1 MSKQDFIE
9 SHKEKLLQIYK
20 EKSGSEEGFEQWLTT
35 PEADEIISNLIQI
48 SEAIRGSSEVDK
60 KLRDIYKDYYSLSG
74 LLFEADYQKWLQ
86 SEDAQVELKQIKE
99 ESMSKTD
106 EFPNPDNSLGV
117 NIFNDMPLD
126 KQLFV
131 NENRNK
137 LEAIYRVSHILG
149 SDDDFEYWLKD
160 DTDGVVAFLMQA
172 PSDVLTC
179 ITNEAVFE
187 TETNDIFS
195 QSGVDPIKASLH
207 RISQGVKE
215 PEDRKIDD
223 LLDEEGEPAW
233 ELPFNGCEDMMQ
245 NVQLN
250 ELALTCMQN
259 IEELGK
265 LYRKAGD
272 KNFSKEARVFDLL
285 VAYIKNVKKAEDAYE
300 DLNFILQ
307 G

>member
-1 MSKQDFIE
+1 MNKQDFIQ

-48 SEAIRGSSEVDK
+48 SKAIRGSAEVDK

-86 SEDAQVELKQIKE
+86 TDEAQIELRQIKE
-99 ESMSKTD
+99 ESMNKAD
-106 EFPNPDNSLGV
+106 EFPNPDNNLGV
-117 NIFNDMPLD
+117 DIFNEMPLD

-131 NENRNK
+131 NENRSK
-137 LEAIYRVSHILG
+137 LEAIYRVNHILG
-149 SDDDFEYWLKD
+149 SDDDFNNWLRD

-179 ITNEAVFE
+179 IADDANKNTFN
-187 TETNDIFS
+187 
-195 QSGVDPIKASLH
+195 QSGVVPDSN
-207 RISQGVKE
+207 GMFE
-215 PEDRKIDD
+215 PSEKSIDD
-223 LLDEEGEPAW
+223 YLDEKGEPAW
-233 ELPFNGCEDMMQ
+233 NLPFDGCEDMMK

-250 ELALTCMQN
+250 ELALACMQS
-259 IEELGK
+259 IEELGE
-265 LYRKAGD
+265 LYRRAGD
-272 KNFSKEARVFDLL
+272 KNFSREAKIFDLL
-285 VAYIKNVKKAEDAYE
+285 LTYIKNIRKSEDAYE
-300 DLNFILQ
+300 ELNSILQ

>member
-1 MSKQDFIE
+1 MNKQDFIQ

-48 SEAIRGSSEVDK
+48 SKAIRGSAEVDK

-86 SEDAQVELKQIKE
+86 TDEAQIELRQIKE
-99 ESMSKTD
+99 EPMSKAD
-106 EFPNPDNSLGV
+106 EFPNPDNNLGV
-117 NIFNDMPLD
+117 DIFNEMPLD

-131 NENRNK
+131 NENRSK
-137 LEAIYRVSHILG
+137 LEAIYKVNHILG
-149 SDDDFEYWLKD
+149 FDDDFNNWLRD

-179 ITNEAVFE
+179 IADDSNKNTFN
-187 TETNDIFS
+187 
-195 QSGVDPIKASLH
+195 QSGVVPDSN
-207 RISQGVKE
+207 GMFE
-215 PEDRKIDD
+215 PSEKSIDD
-223 LLDEEGEPAW
+223 YLDEKGEPAW
-233 ELPFNGCEDMMQ
+233 NLPFDGCEDMMK

-250 ELALTCMQN
+250 ELALACMQS
-259 IEELGK
+259 IEKLGE
-265 LYRKAGD
+265 LYRRAGD
-272 KNFSKEARVFDLL
+272 KNFSREAKIFDLL
-285 VAYIKNVKKAEDAYE
+285 LTYIKNIRKSEDAYE
-300 DLNFILQ
+300 ELNSILQ

>member
-1 MSKQDFIE
+1 MSILIKEVFIMNKQDFIE

-48 SEAIRGSSEVDK
+48 SKAIRGSAEVDK

-86 SEDAQVELKQIKE
+86 TDDAQIELRQIKE
-99 ESMSKTD
+99 ESMSKAD
-106 EFPNPDNSLGV
+106 EFPNPDNDLGV
-117 NIFNDMPLD
+117 DIFNEMPLD

-131 NENRNK
+131 NENRSK
-137 LEAIYRVSHILG
+137 LEAIYKVNHILG
-149 SDDDFEYWLKD
+149 SDDDFNNWLRD

-179 ITNEAVFE
+179 IVDDSDK
-187 TETNDIFS
+187 DIFS
-195 QSGVDPIKASLH
+195 QSGVVPDSN
-207 RISQGVKE
+207 GMFE
-215 PEDRKIDD
+215 PS
-223 LLDEEGEPAW
+223 DEKDEPAW
-233 ELPFNGCEDMMQ
+233 NLPFDGCEDMMK

-250 ELALTCMQN
+250 ELALTCMQS
-259 IEELGK
+259 IEELGE

-272 KNFSKEARVFDLL
+272 KNFSKEAKIFDLL
-285 VAYIKNVKKAEDAYE
+285 LTYIKNTRKSEDAYA
-300 DLNFILQ
+300 DLNMILQ

>member
-1 MSKQDFIE
+1 MNKQDFIQ

-20 EKSGSEEGFEQWLTT
+20 EKSGNEEGFEQWLTT

-48 SEAIRGSSEVDK
+48 SKAIRGSAEVDK

-99 ESMSKTD
+99 ESMNKAD
-106 EFPNPDNSLGV
+106 EFPNPYNNLGV
-117 NIFNDMPLD
+117 DIFNEMPLD

-131 NENRNK
+131 NENRSK
-137 LEAIYRVSHILG
+137 LEAIYKVNHILG
-149 SDDDFEYWLKD
+149 SDDDFNNWLRD

-179 ITNEAVFE
+179 IADDSNKNTFN
-187 TETNDIFS
+187 
-195 QSGVDPIKASLH
+195 QSGVVPDSN
-207 RISQGVKE
+207 GMFE
-215 PEDRKIDD
+215 PS
-223 LLDEEGEPAW
+223 DEKGEPAW
-233 ELPFNGCEDMMQ
+233 NLPFDGCEDMMK

-250 ELALTCMQN
+250 ELALACMQS
-259 IEELGK
+259 IEELGE
-265 LYRKAGD
+265 LYRRAGD
-272 KNFSKEARVFDLL
+272 KNFSKEAKIFDLL
-285 VAYIKNVKKAEDAYE
+285 LTYIKNIRKSEDAYE
-300 DLNFILQ
+300 ELSIILQ

>member
-1 MSKQDFIE
+1 MSKQNFIE

-35 PEADEIISNLIQI
+35 PEADGLIDNLMQI
-48 SEAIRGSSEVDK
+48 SKAIRGSAEVDK

-99 ESMSKTD
+99 AIMAKKVSIKPEDGWDDWKDAVPS
-106 EFPNPDNSLGV
+106 NNLGV
-117 NIFNDMPLD
+117 DIFSDVPLD
-126 KQLFV
+126 KQLFI

-137 LEAIYRVSHILG
+137 LEAIYKVNHILG
-149 SDDDFEYWLKD
+149 SDDDFNNWLKD

-179 ITNEAVFE
+179 IADDSNKNTFN
-187 TETNDIFS
+187 
-195 QSGVDPIKASLH
+195 QSGVVPDSN
-207 RISQGVKE
+207 GMFE
-215 PEDRKIDD
+215 PSEKSIDD
-223 LLDEEGEPAW
+223 YLDEKGEPAW
-233 ELPFNGCEDMMQ
+233 NLPFDGCEDMMK

-250 ELALTCMQN
+250 ELTLSCMQS
-259 IEELGK
+259 IEELGE

-272 KNFSKEARVFDLL
+272 KIFSKEAKIFDLL
-285 VAYIKNVKKAEDAYE
+285 LTYIENIRKSEDAYE
-300 DLNFILQ
+300 DLNIILQ

>member
-1 MSKQDFIE
+1 MSKQEFIE

-48 SEAIRGSSEVDK
+48 SKAIRGSAEVDK

-86 SEDAQVELKQIKE
+86 TDEAQIELRQIKE
-99 ESMSKTD
+99 EPMSKAD
-106 EFPNPDNSLGV
+106 EFPNPDNNLGV
-117 NIFNDMPLD
+117 DIFNEMPLD

-131 NENRNK
+131 NENRSK
-137 LEAIYRVSHILG
+137 LEAIYKVNHILG
-149 SDDDFEYWLKD
+149 SDDDFNNWLRD

-179 ITNEAVFE
+179 IADDSNKNTFN
-187 TETNDIFS
+187 
-195 QSGVDPIKASLH
+195 QSGVVPDSN
-207 RISQGVKE
+207 GMFE
-215 PEDRKIDD
+215 PSEKSIDD
-223 LLDEEGEPAW
+223 YLDEKGEPAW
-233 ELPFNGCEDMMQ
+233 NLPFDGCEDMMK

-250 ELALTCMQN
+250 ELALACMQS
-259 IEELGK
+259 IEKLGE
-265 LYRKAGD
+265 LYRRAGD
-272 KNFSKEARVFDLL
+272 KNFSREAKIFDLL
-285 VAYIKNVKKAEDAYE
+285 LTYIKNIRKSEDAYE
-300 DLNFILQ
+300 ELNSILQ

>member
-1 MSKQDFIE
+1 MNKQNFIE

-48 SEAIRGSSEVDK
+48 SKAIRGSAEVDK

-99 ESMSKTD
+99 ESMNKAD
-106 EFPNPDNSLGV
+106 EFPNPYNNLGV
-117 NIFNDMPLD
+117 DIFNEMPLD

-131 NENRNK
+131 NENRSK
-137 LEAIYRVSHILG
+137 LEAIYKVNHILG
-149 SDDDFEYWLKD
+149 SDDDFNNWLRD

-179 ITNEAVFE
+179 IVDDSNK
-187 TETNDIFS
+187 DIFN
-195 QSGVDPIKASLH
+195 QSGIVPDSN
-207 RISQGVKE
+207 GMFE
-215 PEDRKIDD
+215 PS
-223 LLDEEGEPAW
+223 DEKGEPAW
-233 ELPFNGCEDMMQ
+233 NLPFDGCEDMMK

-250 ELALTCMQN
+250 ELTLTCMRS
-259 IEELGK
+259 IEELGE
-265 LYRKAGD
+265 LYRRAGD
-272 KNFSKEARVFDLL
+272 KNFSKEAKIFDLL
-285 VAYIKNVKKAEDAYE
+285 LTYIKNIRKSEDAYE
-300 DLNFILQ
+300 ELSIILQ

>member
-1 MSKQDFIE
+1 MSKQEFIE

-48 SEAIRGSSEVDK
+48 SKAIRGSAEVDK

-86 SEDAQVELKQIKE
+86 TDDAQIELRQIKE
-99 ESMSKTD
+99 ESMSKAD
-106 EFPNPDNSLGV
+106 EFPNPANDLGV
-117 NIFNDMPLD
+117 NIFNEMPLD

-131 NENRNK
+131 NENRSK
-137 LEAIYRVSHILG
+137 LEAIYRVNHILG
-149 SDDDFEYWLKD
+149 SDDDFNNWLRD

-179 ITNEAVFE
+179 IADDSNKNTFN
-187 TETNDIFS
+187 
-195 QSGVDPIKASLH
+195 QSGVVPDSN
-207 RISQGVKE
+207 GMFE
-215 PEDRKIDD
+215 PS
-223 LLDEEGEPAW
+223 DEKGEPAW
-233 ELPFNGCEDMMQ
+233 NLPFDGCEDMMK

-250 ELALTCMQN
+250 ELALTCMQS
-259 IEELGK
+259 IEELGE

-272 KNFSKEARVFDLL
+272 KNFSKEAKIFDLL
-285 VAYIKNVKKAEDAYE
+285 LTYIKNIRKSEDAYA
-300 DLNFILQ
+300 DLNMILQ

>member
-1 MSKQDFIE
+1 MNKQDFIQ

-48 SEAIRGSSEVDK
+48 SKAIRGSAEVDK

-86 SEDAQVELKQIKE
+86 TDEAQIELRQIKE
-99 ESMSKTD
+99 ESMNKAD
-106 EFPNPDNSLGV
+106 EFPNPDNNLGV
-117 NIFNDMPLD
+117 DIFNEMPLD

-131 NENRNK
+131 NENRSK
-137 LEAIYRVSHILG
+137 LEAIYRVNHILG
-149 SDDDFEYWLKD
+149 SDDDFNNWLRD

-179 ITNEAVFE
+179 IADDSNKNTFN
-187 TETNDIFS
+187 
-195 QSGVDPIKASLH
+195 QSGVVPDSN
-207 RISQGVKE
+207 GMFE
-215 PEDRKIDD
+215 PSEKSIDD
-223 LLDEEGEPAW
+223 YLDEKGEPAW
-233 ELPFNGCEDMMQ
+233 ELPFNGCEDMMK

-250 ELALTCMQN
+250 ELTLTCMQS
-259 IEELGK
+259 IEELGE
-265 LYRKAGD
+265 LYRRAGD
-272 KNFSKEARVFDLL
+272 KNFSREAKIFDLL
-285 VAYIKNVKKAEDAYE
+285 LIYIKNIRKSEDAYE
-300 DLNFILQ
+300 ELNSILQ

>member
-1 MSKQDFIE
+1 MSKQEFIE

-48 SEAIRGSSEVDK
+48 SKAIRGSAEVDK

-86 SEDAQVELKQIKE
+86 TDEAQIELRQIKE
-99 ESMSKTD
+99 EPMSKAD
-106 EFPNPDNSLGV
+106 EFPNPDNNLGV
-117 NIFNDMPLD
+117 DIFNEMPLD

-131 NENRNK
+131 NENRSK
-137 LEAIYRVSHILG
+137 LEAIYRVNHILG
-149 SDDDFEYWLKD
+149 SDDEFNKWLKD

-179 ITNEAVFE
+179 IADDSNKNTFN
-187 TETNDIFS
+187 
-195 QSGVDPIKASLH
+195 QSGVVSDSN
-207 RISQGVKE
+207 GMFE
-215 PEDRKIDD
+215 PSEKSIDD
-223 LLDEEGEPAW
+223 YLDEKGEPAW
-233 ELPFNGCEDMMQ
+233 NLPFDGCEDMMK

-250 ELALTCMQN
+250 ELALACMQS
-259 IEELGK
+259 IEELGE
-265 LYRKAGD
+265 LYRRAGD
-272 KNFSKEARVFDLL
+272 KNFSREAKIFDLL
-285 VAYIKNVKKAEDAYE
+285 LTYIKNIRKSEDAYE
-300 DLNFILQ
+300 ELNSILQ

>member
-20 EKSGSEEGFEQWLTT
+20 EKSGSEEGFEQWITT
-35 PEADEIISNLIQI
+35 PEADEVISNLIQI

-117 NIFNDMPLD
+117 NIFNDMPLG

-137 LEAIYRVSHILG
+137 LEAIYRVSHIWG

-179 ITNEAVFE
+179 IAGSQN
-187 TETNDIFS
+187 NDISS
-195 QSGVDPIKASLH
+195 QTGVDFIKASLH

-233 ELPFNGCEDMMQ
+233 ELPFNGCENMMQ
-245 NVQLN
+245 NIQLN

-300 DLNFILQ
+300 ALNVILQ

>member
-20 EKSGSEEGFEQWLTT
+20 EKSGSEEGFEQWITT

-117 NIFNDMPLD
+117 NIFNDMPLG

-137 LEAIYRVSHILG
+137 LEAIYRVSHIWG

-179 ITNEAVFE
+179 IVDDSDK
-187 TETNDIFS
+187 DIFS
-195 QSGVDPIKASLH
+195 QSGVVPDSN
-207 RISQGVKE
+207 GMFE
-215 PEDRKIDD
+215 PSEKSIDD
-223 LLDEEGEPAW
+223 YLDEKGEPAW
-233 ELPFNGCEDMMQ
+233 NLPFDGCEDMMK

-250 ELALTCMQN
+250 ELALACMQS
-259 IEELGK
+259 IEELGE
-265 LYRKAGD
+265 LYRRAGD
-272 KNFSKEARVFDLL
+272 KNFSREAKIFDLL
-285 VAYIKNVKKAEDAYE
+285 LTYIKNIRKSEDAYE
-300 DLNFILQ
+300 ELNSILQ

>member
-1 MSKQDFIE
+1 MNKQDFIQ

-48 SEAIRGSSEVDK
+48 SKAIRGSAEVDK

-86 SEDAQVELKQIKE
+86 TDEAQIELRQIKE
-99 ESMSKTD
+99 EPMSKAD
-106 EFPNPDNSLGV
+106 EFPNPDNNLGA
-117 NIFNDMPLD
+117 NIFNEMPLD

-131 NENRNK
+131 NENRSK
-137 LEAIYRVSHILG
+137 LEAIFRVNHILD
-149 SDDDFEYWLKD
+149 SDDEFNKWLKD

-179 ITNEAVFE
+179 LADRNTFNP
-187 TETNDIFS
+187 
-195 QSGVDPIKASLH
+195 SGVVPDSN
-207 RISQGVKE
+207 GMFE
-215 PEDRKIDD
+215 PSEKSVDD
-223 LLDEEGEPAW
+223 LLDEKGEPAW
-233 ELPFNGCEDMMQ
+233 ELPFNGCEDMMK

-250 ELALTCMQN
+250 DLALTCMQS
-259 IEELGK
+259 IEELGE
-265 LYRKAGD
+265 LYRRAGD
-272 KNFSKEARVFDLL
+272 KNFSREAKIFDLL
-285 VAYIKNVKKAEDAYE
+285 LTYIKNIRKSEDAYE
-300 DLNFILQ
+300 ELSIILQ

>member
-1 MSKQDFIE
+1 MSKQEFIE

-48 SEAIRGSSEVDK
+48 SKAIRGSAEVDK

-86 SEDAQVELKQIKE
+86 TDDAQIELRQIKE
-99 ESMSKTD
+99 ESMSKAD
-106 EFPNPDNSLGV
+106 EFPNPDNNLGV
-117 NIFNDMPLD
+117 DIFNEMPLD

-131 NENRNK
+131 NENRSK
-137 LEAIYRVSHILG
+137 LEAIYRVNHILG
-149 SDDDFEYWLKD
+149 SDDDFNNWLRD

-179 ITNEAVFE
+179 IVDDSDK
-187 TETNDIFS
+187 DIFN
-195 QSGVDPIKASLH
+195 QSGVVPDSEGMFKPS
-207 RISQGVKE
+207 
-215 PEDRKIDD
+215 
-223 LLDEEGEPAW
+223 DEKGEPAW
-233 ELPFNGCEDMMQ
+233 NLPFDGCEDMMK

-250 ELALTCMQN
+250 ELALTCMQS
-259 IEELGK
+259 IEELGE

-272 KNFSKEARVFDLL
+272 KNFSKEAKIFDLL
-285 VAYIKNVKKAEDAYE
+285 LTYIKNIRNSEDAYE
-300 DLNFILQ
+300 DLNMILQ

>member
-1 MSKQDFIE
+1 MNKQDFIQ

-48 SEAIRGSSEVDK
+48 SKAIRGSAEVDK

-86 SEDAQVELKQIKE
+86 TDEAQIELRQIKE
-99 ESMSKTD
+99 ESMSKAD
-106 EFPNPDNSLGV
+106 EFPNPDNDLGV
-117 NIFNDMPLD
+117 DIFNEMPLD

-131 NENRNK
+131 NENRSK
-137 LEAIYRVSHILG
+137 LEAIYRVNHILG
-149 SDDDFEYWLKD
+149 SDDDFNNWLRD

-179 ITNEAVFE
+179 IVDDSDK
-187 TETNDIFS
+187 DIFS
-195 QSGVDPIKASLH
+195 QSGVVPDSE
-207 RISQGVKE
+207 GMFE
-215 PEDRKIDD
+215 PS
-223 LLDEEGEPAW
+223 DEKDEPAW
-233 ELPFNGCEDMMQ
+233 NLPFDGCEDMMK

-250 ELALTCMQN
+250 ELALTCMQS
-259 IEELGK
+259 IEELGE

-272 KNFSKEARVFDLL
+272 KNFSKEAKIFDLL
-285 VAYIKNVKKAEDAYE
+285 LTYIKNIRNSEDAYE
-300 DLNFILQ
+300 DLNMILQ

>member
-1 MSKQDFIE
+1 MNKQDFIQ

-48 SEAIRGSSEVDK
+48 SKAIRGSAEVDK

-86 SEDAQVELKQIKE
+86 TDEAQIELRQIKE
-99 ESMSKTD
+99 ESMNKAD
-106 EFPNPDNSLGV
+106 EFPNPDNNLGV
-117 NIFNDMPLD
+117 DIFNEMPLD

-131 NENRNK
+131 NENRSK
-137 LEAIYRVSHILG
+137 LEAIYRVNHILG
-149 SDDDFEYWLKD
+149 FDDDFNNWLRD

-179 ITNEAVFE
+179 IADDSNKNTFN
-187 TETNDIFS
+187 
-195 QSGVDPIKASLH
+195 QSGIVPDSN
-207 RISQGVKE
+207 GMFE
-215 PEDRKIDD
+215 PSEKSIDD
-223 LLDEEGEPAW
+223 YLDEKGEPAW
-233 ELPFNGCEDMMQ
+233 NLPFDGCEDMMK

-250 ELALTCMQN
+250 ELALACMQS
-259 IEELGK
+259 IEKLGE
-265 LYRKAGD
+265 LYRRAGD
-272 KNFSKEARVFDLL
+272 KNFSREAKIFDLL
-285 VAYIKNVKKAEDAYE
+285 LTYIKNIRKSEDAYE
-300 DLNFILQ
+300 ELNSILQ

>member
-1 MSKQDFIE
+1 MNKQDFIE

-48 SEAIRGSSEVDK
+48 SKAIRGSAEVDK

-86 SEDAQVELKQIKE
+86 TDDAQIELRQIKE
-99 ESMSKTD
+99 ESMSKAD
-106 EFPNPDNSLGV
+106 EFPNPDNDLGV
-117 NIFNDMPLD
+117 DIFNEMPLD

-131 NENRNK
+131 NENRSK
-137 LEAIYRVSHILG
+137 LEAIYKVNHILG
-149 SDDDFEYWLKD
+149 SDDDFNNWLRD

-179 ITNEAVFE
+179 IVDDSDK
-187 TETNDIFS
+187 DIFS
-195 QSGVDPIKASLH
+195 QSGVVPDSN
-207 RISQGVKE
+207 GMFE
-215 PEDRKIDD
+215 PS
-223 LLDEEGEPAW
+223 DEKDEPAW
-233 ELPFNGCEDMMQ
+233 NLPFDGCEDMMK

-250 ELALTCMQN
+250 ELALTCMQS
-259 IEELGK
+259 IEELGE

-272 KNFSKEARVFDLL
+272 KNFSKEAKIFDLL
-285 VAYIKNVKKAEDAYE
+285 LTYIKNTRKSEDAYA
-300 DLNFILQ
+300 DLNMILQ